1 MLVPWKAEN
10 SVQDADEVV
19 VTVGSAASEATLGYT
34 AFSVK
39 ASADPRASFAAGM
52 ALPGWPH
59 VDEGLD
65 FSTPLW
71 SSH

>member
-1 MLVPWKAEN
+1 MNLTEECCASVPWKAEN

-34 AFSVK
+34 AFSVR
-39 ASADPRASFAAGM
+39 ASADPRASFAAGV

-59 VDEGLD
+59 VG
-65 FSTPLW
+65 
-71 SSH
+71 